1 MYKTFKYYFLVICL
15 MINGL
20 ITNFSFAQT
29 KSELEERKRKTQE
42 EIENATNLL
51 QQTQESKKENI
62 GQVQIINRRINLRG
76 QFIESIERETELLD
90 AEILEKSRLVV
101 NMEQDLE
108 TLKKEYERIILF
120 SYKNRDKY
128 ERIIF
133 LMSAENFNQ
142 AYKRLR
148 YLKQFVKFRRKQAD
162 GIIDLQ
168 EKVLN
173 EISEL
178 EERKMEKIN
187 LAEQKK
193 KESNILK
200 RELNQKSTLIA
211 QLKKKENELK
221 KQIEE
226 KKIISKRI
234 ENEITE
240 IIAAEAKRLKA
251 TDLSKQL
258 TPEERLIS
266 NNFTENKGRLPWPT
280 EKGVITEHFGVH
292 PHPVLKGI
300 TINNNG
306 VDIVTV
312 PGAEARAMFD
322 GVVST
327 VFAILGGNYAVII
340 RHGNYLTV
348 YQGLIDLKVK
358 KGDTIRVKQ
367 TLGTIYTDKETNI
380 TTLHIEIWREL
391 QKQNPEE
398 WLSRL

>member
-1 MYKTFKYYFLVICL
+1 MQGKLKYILLACYLFFNLLGAQFCY
-15 MINGL
+15 
-20 ITNFSFAQT
+20 SQT
-29 KSELEERKRKTQE
+29 KKELEEQKKKTIE

-51 QQTQESKKENI
+51 KETQETRKDNI
-62 GQVQIINRRINLRG
+62 GQIQIINRRINLRG
-76 QFIESIERETELLD
+76 QIIASIEREIKLLD
-90 AEILEKSRLVV
+90 DEINEKSRLVTQ
-101 NMEQDLE
+101 MEQDLE
-108 TLKKEYERIILF
+108 ILRKEYEKLILF

-128 ERIIF
+128 DRIIF
-133 LMSAENFNQ
+133 LFSAENFNQ

-148 YLKQFVKFRRKQAD
+148 YIKQFVIFRRKQSE

-168 EKVLN
+168 EKMLN
-173 EISEL
+173 EIRAL
-178 EERKMEKIN
+178 EEQKEEKIR
-187 LAEQKK
+187 LAEEKRR
-193 KESNILK
+193 ESSILQ
-200 RELNQKSTLIA
+200 RELNQKSTLIT
-211 QLKKKENELK
+211 QLKKREGELR
-221 KQIEE
+221 KQITE
-226 KKIISKRI
+226 KKKISERI
-234 ENEITE
+234 ESEIAV
-240 IIAAEAKRLKA
+240 IIAEEAKRLKTA
-251 TDLSKQL
+251 DLYKTL

-266 NNFTENKGRLPWPT
+266 NNFMENKGRLPWPT
-280 EKGVITEHFGVH
+280 EKGVITEHFGTH

-327 VFAILGGNYAVII
+327 IFSILGGNSAVII

-348 YQGLIDLKVK
+348 YQGLVNLRVK
-358 KGDTIRVKQ
+358 KGDNIKVKQ

-380 TTLHIEIWREL
+380 TMLHIEIWKEL

>member
-1 MYKTFKYYFLVICL
+1 MNKRLKYNLLVICL
-15 MINGL
+15 IVNGL
-20 ITNFSFAQT
+20 TTNFSFAQT

-51 QQTQESKKENI
+51 QKTQESKKENI
-62 GQVQIINRRINLRG
+62 GQIQIINRRINLRG

-90 AEILEKSRLVV
+90 AEILDKSRLVV

-108 TLKKEYERIILF
+108 ALKREYERLILF

-128 ERIIF
+128 DRIIF
-133 LMSAENFNQ
+133 LLSAENFNQ

-162 GIIDLQ
+162 GIINLQ

-200 RELNQKSTLIA
+200 RELNQKSTIITK
-211 QLKKKENELK
+211 LKKKENELK
-221 KQIEE
+221 KQIAE
-226 KKIISKRI
+226 KKKISERI
-234 ENEITE
+234 ENEIAE
-240 IIAAEAKRLKA
+240 IIAAEAKRLKS

-258 TPEERLIS
+258 TPEEKLIS

-312 PGAEARAMFD
+312 PGAEARSMFD

-348 YQGLIDLKVK
+348 YQGLINLKVK
-358 KGDTIRVKQ
+358 KGDTIKVKQ
-367 TLGTIYTDKETNI
+367 QLGTIYTDNETKI
-380 TTLHIEIWREL
+380 TTLHIEIWKEL